1 MQIAFFVTVFIWA
14 KASSLSGVSQAASEA
29 FPRFI
34 STVSSEFLPFSTQH
48 TEAASDAAHA
58 PAPVSFLELSAG
70 VQVARRA
77 SAWTAAAPA
86 APEAALADL
95 LPSSVTLSN
104 PLLGVLSYLVGGGGG
119 GSSSGA
125 SGALSSEA
133 MQAASSELAARGSAA
148 RQLPRFAVRS
158 VDMLGEEAE
167 EAVEDALSAS
177 SGVGV
182 GAGAGSDVAHLSP
195 AEVLSALRQGEPL
208 PAHADHRSVVGEGL
222 WSAGSGAPRAGM
234 HARAVAAAEANR
246 ALAGVRAGS
255 SRWIDVESHIKVQHA
270 VVDTG
275 VSQAGAAD
283 TAVATSLGGQA
294 AGALATAGSAVA
306 RAVTWLRSSLLGG
319 AGAEGGLVIT
329 FPHHVETVGLVLEVW
344 LALMTTIC
352 LVLTH
357 VTPPG
362 GWRDVAGRIACG
374 EVRQVG
380 ECFREWKLSSGAVAS
395 PAGSPGGSPGAAPL
409 PSPGGGVYAT
419 GSELSKGAAS
429 GADRQ
434 QSEGEQALASLQA
447 LSAAGAESRRADGA
461 AAAGSSSKGGASQSG
476 LPPASVDVD
485 PRMLRVCGKCEWPAG
500 SGWRAPKPDRCHH
513 CRHCGECVLE
523 MDHHCPW
530 VANCVGA
537 GNRKYFV
544 LLLLY
549 ASLSLAVFLAWMAP
563 NFVQALQSVA
573 DLRRQFVYLF
583 AYFLAALLW
592 LLLTGFFLFHVYLLT
607 AGLTTIEWCEKSSHA
622 RKAAASAAAAGP
634 SQGSGKRSPAQPAS
648 RWQPP
653 AGLHLEEYT
662 SGGQVS
668 KRQIDGQPG
677 NGGSFDGS
685 GFGPGAGGAFD
696 PLGDGP
702 VDLLALSD
710 SDFATLP
717 EQRFVPLLRAQ
728 LYAASPFDVG
738 AARNFAAV
746 LGGNLFFWLLP
757 VSWGVPER
765 PPYAVSLRFAEFR
778 RRVCVRDA
786 WRLANR
792 GTVLAL
798 EAAWDR
804 LHGKA
809 RPASPQ
815 TSSAAA
821 PVVSVSAK
829 TDAPMAGSP
838 AGPASVVTAAAA
850 RGRGSGSAGVG
861 PGSVLLIGPSPAGVG
876 PQQSQ
881 QQPTLAIKAP
891 FGAESRAAAHA
902 TSTAAWNSESTS
914 VTCDSVRSILVT
926 ADTARAGP
934 AQPDDTAA
942 AAAVQ
947 QPAPRLQKLA
957 WSEGSESVVDLSL
970 RVEDGSGSSSD
981 SAAHAAVGEGRRSR
995 RQSGVP
1001 VLQRDAAGA
1010 ARMADD
1016 PTLQPPS
1023 ARASAGRSRSTT
1035 ANVMEGGVLP
1045 SGETTLPLD
1054 AKTVVVAGMLALD
1067 AAIAAAAQSEAQLP
1081 GMLPPVEQAVQ

>member
-1 MQIAFFVTVFIWA
+1 
-14 KASSLSGVSQAASEA
+14 
-29 FPRFI
+29 
-34 STVSSEFLPFSTQH
+34 
-48 TEAASDAAHA
+48 
-58 PAPVSFLELSAG
+58 
-70 VQVARRA
+70 
-77 SAWTAAAPA
+77 
-86 APEAALADL
+86 
-95 LPSSVTLSN
+95 
-104 PLLGVLSYLVGGGGG
+104 
-119 GSSSGA
+119 
-125 SGALSSEA
+125 
-133 MQAASSELAARGSAA
+133 
-148 RQLPRFAVRS
+148 
-158 VDMLGEEAE
+158 MLGEEAG
-167 EAVEDALSAS
+167 EAVDGAS
-177 SGVGV
+177 SEF
-182 GAGAGSDVAHLSP
+182 GAAAGTGSDGAHLSP

-208 PAHADHRSVVGEGL
+208 PAHANQRSVVEEGS
-222 WSAGSGAPRAGM
+222 WGAGSVAPRAGM
-234 HARAVAAAEANR
+234 HARAVAAVEANR

-270 VVDTG
+270 AVDTG
-275 VSQAGAAD
+275 ASQAGAAD
-283 TAVATSLGGQA
+283 TAVATSLGAQA
-294 AGALATAGSAVA
+294 TGALATAGSAVA

-329 FPHHVETVGLVLEVW
+329 FPHHVETIGLVLEVW
-344 LALMTTIC
+344 LALMTTVC

-380 ECFREWKLSSGAVAS
+380 ECFREWKLSSGAVAP
-395 PAGSPGGSPGAAPL
+395 PAGSPSGSPGAAPL
-409 PSPGGGVYAT
+409 PSPGAGVYAT

-447 LSAAGAESRRADGA
+447 LSAAGAESYRAGGA
-461 AAAGSSSKGGASQSG
+461 AAADASKGGASQAG

-537 GNRKYFV
+537 GNRKYFI

-607 AGLTTIEWCEKSSHA
+607 AGLSTIEWCEKSSHA

-634 SQGSGKRSPAQPAS
+634 SQGSGPAGKRSPAQPAS

-668 KRQIDGQPG
+668 MRQIDGQPG
-677 NGGSFDGS
+677 NGGSLDGS

-702 VDLLALSD
+702 VDLLSLSD

-738 AARNFAAV
+738 VAQNFAAV
-746 LGGNLFFWLLP
+746 LGSNVVFWLLP
-757 VSWGVPER
+757 VSWGVPDR

-792 GTVLAL
+792 GTVLTL

-815 TSSAAA
+815 TSAAA
-821 PVVSVSAK
+821 PVVSASAK
-829 TDAPMAGSP
+829 PDAPTTGSAGV
-838 AGPASVVTAAAA
+838 ASVVTSAAA

-861 PGSVLLIGPSPAGVG
+861 PGSVVLIGPSPAGVG
-876 PQQSQ
+876 PQQALQ
-881 QQPTLAIKAP
+881 QQQSSLAIKAP
-891 FGAESRAAAHA
+891 FGAEARVAALA

-934 AQPDDTAA
+934 AQPNDTEA

-957 WSEGSESVVDLSL
+957 WSAGSESVVDLSL
-970 RVEDGSGSSSD
+970 RAEDGSGGSSD
-981 SAAHAAVGEGRRSR
+981 SVAHAAVGEGRRSR

-1010 ARMADD
+1010 ARTADD

-1023 ARASAGRSRSTT
+1023 ARACAGRSRSTT
-1035 ANVMEGGVLP
+1035 ANVLEGGMLP
-1045 SGETTLPLD
+1045 AGETMLPLD
-1054 AKTVVVAGMLALD
+1054 AKAVVVAGMRALD
-1067 AAIAAAAQSEAQLP
+1067 AAMGVAAQSEAQLP